1 MKEGLHI
8 STDKSLLDINFIH
21 GFMSQNSY
29 WARDRS
35 KEQTKKTIENSL
47 CFGVYADS
55 KEQIG
60 FARVVSDY
68 VFFGNIM
75 DVIIDPDY
83 QGKGLGKTLIEFMLN
98 DDIIKGLQTITL
110 KTKDAHSF
118 YERYG
123 FKKVGDSMLYMAL
136 DKQKLE

>member
-1 MKEGLHI
+1 MKAGLNI

-21 GFMSQNSY
+21 GYMRQTSY

-35 KEQTKKTIENSL
+35 KEQTNKTIENSL
-47 CFGVYADS
+47 CFGVYTDS

-60 FARVVSDY
+60 FARVVTDY

-83 QGKGLGKTLIEFMLN
+83 QGNGLGKTLVEYMLN
-98 DDIIKGLQTITL
+98 NDIIKGLQTITL
-110 KTKDAHSF
+110 KTKNAHSF
-118 YERYG
+118 YELYG
-123 FKKVGDSMLYMAL
+123 FKKVGDSALYMAM